1 MQTPLRPAQLHR
13 EDARPPQD
21 QPRHRHAIRSA
32 RRELPRHALHRFSS
46 WVCWPKRPAVYER
59 SDPVGILA
67 AIRQHHRLRAQSG
80 QKHRT
85 KPIVMRLTTRSGLP
99 GSRLLCFVQVFGRR
113 HDETMR
119 ALRKPASEKRH
130 STKSREVSGGGAAG
144 SGRRGRYGD
153 FVARSCS
160 RMFDRIGCCGRF
172 GWWHGRGLRNV
183 RAARVVPAKFGDE
196 TGCESMGWVRA
207 WAWPAASQLESR
219 VSRRVSIGGDCVM
232 MCRS

>member
-1 MQTPLRPAQLHR
+1 MLGL
-13 EDARPPQD
+13 
-21 QPRHRHAIRSA
+21 
-32 RRELPRHALHRFSS
+32 SS
-46 WVCWPKRPAVYER
+46 
-59 SDPVGILA
+59 S
-67 AIRQHHRLRAQSG
+67 Q
-80 QKHRT
+80 
-85 KPIVMRLTTRSGLP
+85 
-99 GSRLLCFVQVFGRR
+99 FVQVFGRR